1 MAPSDPDDAL
11 LRAVH
16 DARTTAVQGA
26 GRADRPASADASLAA
41 VWEAIVRRLD
51 LDLDVDLDV
60 GFGLG
65 VDLETGTDR

>member
-16 DARTTAVQGA
+16 DARTTAVQG

-51 LDLDVDLDV
+51 LDAEIARFGAETV
-60 GFGLG
+60 G
-65 VDLETGTDR
+65 RSA